1 MKVRL
6 ILCLRQRD
14 HFAHAINVRGRS
26 MFRMSLYSSLS
37 TRSNSPNLT
46 TPSKQK
52 RTFINRSRAFLSSMQ
67 DGGALVEFA
76 LMAPLMLGLIGRM
89 FTFGFAFFTYF
100 QLSNAVDIGARTL
113 AVSRATNSDGS
124 TPDPCVTASTA
135 IVAAAPV
142 LDPSKITLGLS
153 LNSTPYSNLKQGSWT
168 CTNGAV
174 NLVAGSTSQVTASYP
189 YTMNFLGYR
198 PVVLTLQAQSTELT
212 Q

>member
-1 MKVRL
+1 
-6 ILCLRQRD
+6 
-14 HFAHAINVRGRS
+14 
-26 MFRMSLYSSLS
+26 MFRKSLYSSLS
-37 TRSNSPNLT
+37 TRSNFPNLPT
-46 TPSKQK
+46 QSKQQ
-52 RTFINRSRAFLSSMQ
+52 RTFIHPFRIFLSSKQ

-76 LMAPLMLGLIGRM
+76 LIAPLMLGLIGGM

-100 QLSNAVDIGARTL
+100 QLTNAVDIGARTL

-124 TPDPCVTASTA
+124 TPDPCVTASAA

-142 LDPSKITLGLS
+142 LDPSKITLSLS

-168 CTNGAV
+168 CTNGEA
-174 NLVAGSTSQVTASYP
+174 NLVAGSTAQVTASYP

-198 PVVLTLQAQSTELT
+198 PVALTLRAQSSELT